1 LQLSPITLDDVAAH
15 AGVSPKTVSRVLNNE
30 PNVRA
35 TTREAVLAASLE
47 LGYRP
52 NRAARTLAG
61 SRSFLIG
68 HLHGRADRDYIL
80 SANEG
85 IHAACFQHG
94 YVLLP
99 EPLLDPNDGFV
110 VRLQQFLQTAPV
122 DGVILTPPL
131 TDHEPLLAFLKAR
144 NIPIVSISPEKVR
157 KNIASVYI
165 DEKEAAKAMTRH
177 LMSLGHE
184 KIGFIAG
191 PDDHGASQ
199 LRTEGFLE
207 VITQGGLDVSQCP
220 QDKGNFTLKSGALA
234 AERIFETDP
243 DITAIFAANDAMAAG
258 AMTSAFKRGLSV
270 PDDIS
275 IAGFDASPLGE
286 VLWPALTTIQQPVAS
301 MAKAATLWLISGA
314 LARTEDPLRE
324 RFDFDLIVRASTSV
338 PRCKRTDD

>member
-1 LQLSPITLDDVAAH
+1 MPLSPITLDDVAAH

-35 TTREAVLAASLE
+35 TTRDAVLAAALE

-80 SANEG
+80 RTNEG
-85 IHAACFQHG
+85 IHGACFQHG

-99 EPLLDPNDGFV
+99 EPLLDPQDGFV
-110 VRLQQFLQTAPV
+110 TRLQQFLQSAPV

-131 TDHEPLLAFLKAR
+131 TDHEPLLSFLNAR
-144 NIPIVSISPEKVR
+144 KIPIVSISPEKVR

-165 DEKEAAKAMTRH
+165 DEKEAAKSMTRH
-177 LMSLGHE
+177 LLSLGHK
-184 KIGFIAG
+184 KIAFISG

-199 LRTEGFLE
+199 LRTNGFRE
-207 VITQGGLDVSQCP
+207 EITQQGVDLGACP
-220 QDKGNFTLKSGALA
+220 QDRGDFTLKSGALA
-234 AERIFETDP
+234 AERILKSNPE
-243 DITAIFAANDAMAAG
+243 ITAIFAANDSMAAG
-258 AMTSAFKRGLSV
+258 AMTSAFKQGLSV

-275 IAGFDASPLGE
+275 IAGFDASPIGE
-286 VLWPALTTIQQPVAS
+286 VLWPALTTIRQPVAG

-314 LARTEDPLRE
+314 LARTEKPLRE
-324 RFDFDLIVRASTSV
+324 RFDFDLIIRASTAS
-338 PRCKRTDD
+338 PPQSR